1 MSLNSIIKFSNEE
14 QTMYYGIYN
23 FCFNHKIINKDFI
36 LHPFYENYNDV
47 KNVSNETGFYNLT
60 GFLECYCDSNEK
72 IKELIFNLSAVLTFI
87 QQQNVIITNTFDS
100 FQTDKTDLKRFR
112 DYIVTEK
119 RNWSQFF
126 FRNNKDFDGAINKVY
141 EKVISDN
148 DPCNTKSKDFFD
160 DNYHKEYASLIFK
173 NIEKF
178 KMSEPFVEITYFLD
192 FSALE
197 SFCKAY
203 IKNVLKETVCND
215 VNSNIAKVLNA
226 LKIPF
231 VCSGCSEKF
240 EMNKY
245 DKDSKTNEKEFFK
258 SSIRTYT
265 GLRNALF
272 HSNKF
277 FEYFDEEGKYSSNN
291 SDPKHLIFKHKIKV
305 TDCCYNLHKLV
316 MYVGLKYAGF
326 NSEIYNWSS
335 WWKRTPA

>member
-1 MSLNSIIKFSNEE
+1 
-14 QTMYYGIYN
+14 MYYGIYN
-23 FCFNHKIINKDFI
+23 FCFNHKIISKDFI
-36 LHPFYENYNDV
+36 LHPFYKKFTDA
-47 KNVSNETGFYNLT
+47 KKFSNETSFYNLT
-60 GFLECYCDSNEK
+60 GFLECRQDSDEK
-72 IKELIFNLSAVLTFI
+72 IRDLIFHLSAVLTFI
-87 QQQNVIITNTFDS
+87 QQQNVIIANTFDS
-100 FQTDKTDLKRFR
+100 FQTDKADLKRFR
-112 DYIVTEK
+112 DYIITEK
-119 RNWSQFF
+119 RNWNQFA
-126 FRNNKDFDGAINKVY
+126 FRNDNDFDNAINKVY
-141 EKVISDN
+141 EKIISNN
-148 DPCNTKSKDFFD
+148 DPCNTKSKNFFD

-178 KMSEPFVEITYFLD
+178 KMSKPFVEITYFLV

-203 IKNVLKETVCND
+203 IKNVLNESVCND
-215 VNSNIAKVLNA
+215 VNYNIAKVLNS

-231 VCSGCSEKF
+231 VFSDCSGKF

-245 DKDSKTNEKEFFK
+245 NENDKTNENDFFK

-277 FEYFDEEGKYSSNN
+277 FEYFDEEGKYPPNN
-291 SDPKHLIFKHKIKV
+291 NDSEHLIFKHKIKV

-316 MYVGLKYAGF
+316 MYVGLKCAGF
-326 NSEIYNWSS
+326 DSDIYNWSS